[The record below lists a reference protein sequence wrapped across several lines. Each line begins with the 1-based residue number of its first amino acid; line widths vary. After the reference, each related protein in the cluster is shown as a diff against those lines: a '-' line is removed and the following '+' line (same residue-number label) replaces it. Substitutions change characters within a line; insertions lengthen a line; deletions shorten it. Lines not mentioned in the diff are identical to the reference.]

1 MLLPIYF
8 IVATLILEVVTF
20 HLLEFG
26 FLPEYFLYNLALIA
40 LVAFFVY
47 IIPNFVAQYVIY
59 SIILFV
65 QAVFA
70 YLNYSLFKIYGDLF
84 SLDMILLVG
93 EAGAAITTN
102 FVYFHILIQLVA
114 IITILLAVGGI
125 ILKYCRSQKIS
136 VKQHFSVVAVVVF
149 VLVQC
154 VSCCYF
160 LVKRN
165 DLKDMYSMQDS
176 NYVESDTFLVDTSLL
191 KRKSYQR
198 FGTYGYFSHLLAGV
212 DYDKEM
218 QEAAIEYFNSANTYD
233 GNVYLEN
240 EKSKKIFGN
249 GENNNVIVIMME
261 SLEWFCFGD
270 GNYDSSIS
278 NLSDELT
285 PNIYNLIN
293 SNRSMISTN
302 FYAKSKTNISEIYG
316 ILGSYPVGMG
326 MNSLAGKNYNDDLD
340 TLGYSMPNILKKEGY
355 TTTYIHS
362 NEISFYDRDK
372 THNNLGFETVVG
384 KDRVLTKNGE
394 TKLTDK
400 EGNVLYDGN
409 DLKWDHWEAEGD
421 FVRNT
426 IDYIVPKTYAEKPFY
441 SYYLNVSSHGSYQY
455 KDTEKDCVRYVDYV
469 KYGKENCV
477 WDETKQ
483 IWKKKED
490 VLETE
495 YSSWY
500 NNVIKNYYETD
511 KDLLEELLYYE
522 CGVVGLDEAI
532 GVIIDK
538 LKEYNIYDNTTL
550 LLYSDHY
557 CYYESLSN
565 RLKNIP
571 EEDIFN
577 IELNTIPMII
587 SSPCLEAYS
596 AINYPNR
603 DTEYLINDRFSS
615 AYDIIPTLFDVLGV
629 EFNENLYMGQSLFK
643 PSHISYEA
651 DNKMNDLLIYYS
663 NTGGLVSNHIYTYDM
678 ETFVKDGVGQEVEDM
693 FKLEANHLL
702 KKLNYINIMN
712 RHSLYEKIS
721 KK

>member
-8 IVATLILEVVTF
+8 IVSTLILEVVTF

-40 LVAFFVY
+40 LVAFLVY
-47 IIPNFVAQYVIY
+47 IIPNFIAQYVIY
-59 SIILFV
+59 SVILFV
-65 QAVFA
+65 QTVFA

-102 FVYFHILIQLVA
+102 FVYFHIIIQLVA
-114 IITILLAVGGI
+114 IITILLSVGGI
-125 ILKYCRSQKIS
+125 ILKYCRNQKMS
-136 VKQHFSVVAVVVF
+136 AKQHFSVVALVSF

-154 VSCCYF
+154 LSCCYF

-191 KRKSYQR
+191 KRKSYQK

-218 QEAAIEYFNSANTYD
+218 QEAAIEYFNSANIYD

-249 GENNNVIVIMME
+249 GKNNNVIVIMME

-270 GNYDSSIS
+270 GNYDSLIS

-326 MNSLAGKNYNDDLD
+326 MNSLAGKNYNDDHN
-340 TLGYSMPNILKKEGY
+340 TLGYSMPNMLKNEGY

-394 TKLTDK
+394 TKLTDND
-400 EGNVLYDGN
+400 GNVLYEGD

-455 KDTEKDCVRYVDYV
+455 KHTEKDCVRYVDYV
-469 KYGKENCV
+469 KYGKNNCE
-477 WDETKQ
+477 WDEINQ
-483 IWKKKED
+483 IWKKKDD
-490 VLETE
+490 VAETE

-500 NNVIKNYYETD
+500 SNVIKNYFETD
-511 KDLLEELLYYE
+511 KDLVEELMYYE

-538 LKEYNIYDNTTL
+538 LKEYNIYDNTTV

-565 RLKNIP
+565 RLKNIS

-587 SSPCLEAYS
+587 SSPCLNAYS

-615 AYDIIPTLFDVLGV
+615 AYDIIPTLFDILGV
-629 EFNENLYMGQSLFK
+629 KFNENLYMGQSLFK
-643 PSHISYEA
+643 PSNISYA
-651 DNKMNDLLIYYS
+651 TDNKMNDLLIYYS

-712 RHSLYEKIS
+712 KHSLYEKIS